1 MRRWFYT
8 DYEPNQRSA
17 ADAALPVVVGLH
29 LLQVLP
35 KSLAAR
41 ALHFPAFD
49 VPNQVG
55 PTFFDAPGCKHAA
68 MLPGQ
73 KNLSAP
79 VVTVTIAFC
88 SPSGY
93 RVSPGSKTRG
103 DVLHVSP
110 ALQTF

>member
-1 MRRWFYT
+1 MPLRRWFYT

-17 ADAALPVVVGLH
+17 ADAALPVVVGVH
-29 LLQVLP
+29 ILQIMP

-41 ALHFPAFD
+41 ALDFPAFN

-55 PTFFDAPGCKHAA
+55 PTFFDAPGCNHAA
-68 MLPGQ
+68 VLPGQ
-73 KNLSAP
+73 KNLSAS

-93 RVSPGSKTRG
+93 RVSPGSNACY
-103 DVLHVSP
+103 VL
-110 ALQTF
+110 Q

>member
-17 ADAALPVVVGLH
+17 ADVALPVVVGVH
-29 LLQVLP
+29 MLQALP

-41 ALHFPAFD
+41 ALHFPAFN

-73 KNLSAP
+73 RNLSAP
-79 VVTVTIAFC
+79 MVTVTIAFC

-93 RVSPGSKTRG
+93 KVSPGG
-103 DVLHVSP
+103 DATTVLYILLP
-110 ALQTF
+110 LMAD